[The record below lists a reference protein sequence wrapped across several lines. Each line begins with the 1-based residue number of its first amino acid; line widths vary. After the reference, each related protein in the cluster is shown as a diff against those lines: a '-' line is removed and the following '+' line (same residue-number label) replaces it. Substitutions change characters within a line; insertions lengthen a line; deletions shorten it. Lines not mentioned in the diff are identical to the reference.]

1 METAVDSFFIVF
13 VHRLDELGPPIAY
26 RGDGGNVVVYDT
38 RPEAEDAAIAL
49 TATNKNSNSSFT
61 VTEFHPLASF
71 SAALTSATD
80 LTARMGNPDSERFRP
95 TPRTG

>member
-1 METAVDSFFIVF
+1 VDSFFIVF

-38 RPEAEDAAIAL
+38 RPEAEDAAVAL
-49 TATNKNSNSSFT
+49 TDSNKNSNSSFT
-61 VTEFHPLASF
+61 VTEFQPLASL

-80 LTARMGNPDSERFRP
+80 LTARIGNPDSEQFRSA
-95 TPRTG
+95 PRTG